1 MGVPWW
7 VWLVTALFAVF
18 ALYAAWDT
26 RRQRT
31 RIPRAEQVEA
41 LRRELRAQAPNGRG
55 HVRVVPG
62 HFPTITAPEAERV
75 AGEEGF
81 ARQTH
86 GVKGLWLFYRKGT
99 RPGSTAALDVR
110 GVPGPEEVRRSA
122 AARQVAAWSRER
134 DGFDPLDEATL
145 KTAEDGVRRLR
156 AKRDRLVVG
165 AFFALMVG
173 VFTAIAVGGAWLNGS
188 LPGGFTKGDDW
199 SAYTLGNVLAAGGL
213 LLGSHWIR
221 RGKRAKQES
230 RARHE
235 PVLAAYRDAVLA
247 HEAVSPGPRPHTAA
261 APRTPAPRTPPPPP
275 HRSAGR
281 RCPDR

>member
-1 MGVPWW
+1 MAFCGGHPCRLPLAAPPGAETGWGFPWW
-7 VWLVTALFAVF
+7 VWAATGLFAAF

-31 RIPRAEQVEA
+31 RVPRSGQVAE
-41 LRRELRAQAPNGRG
+41 LKKELRTRAPNARG
-55 HVRVVPG
+55 HVRVTPG
-62 HFPTITAPEAERV
+62 EFPALTTAEAETV
-75 AGEEGF
+75 ANEVGF

-86 GVKGLWLFYRKGT
+86 GTKGLWLFYRKGT
-99 RPGSTAALDVR
+99 RPGSAEALDVR
-110 GVPGPEEVRRSA
+110 GGPGPEELRQSA

-165 AFFALMVG
+165 AVFALMVG
-173 VFTAIAVGGAWLNGS
+173 VFTTIAVGAAWLNGA
-188 LPGGFTKGDDW
+188 LPAGFTEGDDW
-199 SAYTLGNVLAAGGL
+199 SAYVLGHVLAAGGL

-221 RGKRAKQES
+221 RGKQARRES

-235 PVLAAYRDAVLA
+235 PVVSAYRDVVQTR
-247 HEAVSPGPRPHTAA
+247 EAGSE
-261 APRTPAPRTPPPPP
+261 
-275 HRSAGR
+275 HRNDAER
-281 RCPDR
+281 E